1 MPDIFVPEDTTGYT
15 SYYVNVMNK
24 GLIQKFALS
33 VADKYRSMLDDVK
46 STDRLLK
53 VLPRD
58 NTLLENFVSF
68 AVKNGVPARW
78 YYIKRLASQPDK
90 GNDRTRRVGLFLV
103 YRIAQSRRQ
112 GNESGL
118 RCS

>member
-68 AVKNGVPARW
+68 AVKNGVPHA
-78 YYIKRLASQPDK
+78 
-90 GNDRTRRVGLFLV
+90 GTT
-103 YRIAQSRRQ
+103 
-112 GNESGL
+112 
-118 RCS
+118 